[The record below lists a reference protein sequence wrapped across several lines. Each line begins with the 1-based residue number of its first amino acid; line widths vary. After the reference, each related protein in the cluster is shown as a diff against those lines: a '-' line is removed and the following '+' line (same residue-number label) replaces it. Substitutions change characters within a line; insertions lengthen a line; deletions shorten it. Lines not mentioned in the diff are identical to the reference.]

1 MKNILSVILTAF
13 CICGCSTENSDE
25 QSVATGNIYGVVTDE
40 RTAEPMKNIYLNLY
54 YNNALVLRTITY
66 PDGHYE
72 FVDLKVGTYE
82 VEAVVDGYDSDRV
95 QAVVEVGRYIR
106 ADIQLTET
114 KTVAEAPIPD
124 IDRYSEK
131 ELFRVR

>member
-1 MKNILSVILTAF
+1 MKNILSVILIAF
-13 CICGCSTENSDE
+13 GICGCSTENPDG
-25 QSVATGNIYGVVTDE
+25 QSAATGNIYGVVTDE

-54 YNNALVLRTITY
+54 YDDDLVLRTITY

-82 VEAVVDGYDSDRV
+82 VEAVVDGYDSGRV
-95 QAVVEVGRYIR
+95 QAVVEAGRYVR
-106 ADIQLTET
+106 ADIRLT
-114 KTVAEAPIPD
+114 KTVAAAPIPD

-131 ELFRVR
+131 ELFRIR